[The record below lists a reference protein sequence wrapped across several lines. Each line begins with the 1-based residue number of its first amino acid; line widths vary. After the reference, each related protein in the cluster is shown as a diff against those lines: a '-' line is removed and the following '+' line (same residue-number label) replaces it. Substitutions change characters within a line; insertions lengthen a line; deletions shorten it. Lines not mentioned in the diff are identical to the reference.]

1 MSKILT
7 GNELLSGAAVYL
19 DAQGRWVEELQSA
32 RVFDKDEEGALEAA
46 VAATKAT
53 GRVISIEPEDVEM
66 RDGAIYP
73 LRVRERIRAE
83 GPSAPRVGRQH
94 LAEDEHVSI

>member
-1 MSKILT
+1 MKILT

-19 DAQGRWVEELQSA
+19 GAEGRWVEGLQDA
-32 RVFDKDEEGALEAA
+32 RVFGKDEAEALEAA
-46 VAATKAT
+46 IAASKAT
-53 GRVISIEPEDVEM
+53 GRIVSIETEDVEI
-66 RDGAIYP
+66 RDGAIHP
-73 LRVRERIRAE
+73 NRVRELIRAV

>member
-1 MSKILT
+1 MKILT

-19 DAQGRWVEELQSA
+19 DAEGRWVEGLQAA
-32 RVFDKDEEGALEAA
+32 RVFGADEGEALEAA
-46 VAATKAT
+46 VGATKAT
-53 GRVISIEPEDVEM
+53 GRIISIEHEDVEM

>member
-1 MSKILT
+1 MKILT

-19 DAQGRWVEELQSA
+19 DSEGRWVEGLQGA
-32 RVFDKDEEGALEAA
+32 RVFGKDEGEALEAA
-46 VAATKAT
+46 IAATKAT
-53 GRVISIEPEDVEM
+53 GRVISIETEDVEM
-66 RDGAIYP
+66 RDGTIHP
-73 LRVRERIRAE
+73 NRIREHIRAV

>member
-19 DAQGRWVEELQSA
+19 DGHGRWIEELQSA
-32 RVFDKDEEGALEAA
+32 RVFGADEGGALEAA
-46 VAATKAT
+46 VGASKAT
-53 GRVISIEPEDVEM
+53 GRIVSVETEDVEM
-66 RDGAIYP
+66 RGGAIYP